1 MPVPLAGIAMAAGR
15 AAGAGAAR
23 SMGAGATGQKVGSS
37 VGASMGRR
45 AAMSMGMDT
54 DSRKTP
60 VEMTQNAAPA
70 FNIRSVAGY

>member
-1 MPVPLAGIAMAAGR
+1 MAAGR

-37 VGASMGRR
+37 VGAAMGRR
-45 AAMSMGMDT
+45 AAMSMGMENDA
-54 DSRKTP
+54 RKTP
-60 VEMTQNAAPA
+60 VEMTQSAAPS

>member
-1 MPVPLAGIAMAAGR
+1 MALPLAGIAMGLGR
-15 AAGAGAAR
+15 AAGSSAAR

-37 VGASMGRR
+37 VGASMGRK

-60 VEMTQNAAPA
+60 VEMTQSAAPS